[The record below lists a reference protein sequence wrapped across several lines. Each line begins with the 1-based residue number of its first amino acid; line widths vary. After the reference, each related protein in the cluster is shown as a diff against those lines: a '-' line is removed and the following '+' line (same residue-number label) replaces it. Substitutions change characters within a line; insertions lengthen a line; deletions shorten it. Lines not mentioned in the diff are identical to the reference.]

1 MPTNY
6 SLESKTVCDNTF
18 YSLFFITSDLARIES
33 DAQIKNLVSQIEELQ
48 KQKDA
53 EVMNARTESSE
64 IENILKTSFQEEFE
78 ALKSKASEALKN
90 SENEVKYE
98 QLRRQQLQI
107 HLTESES
114 QLLSKIRLLE
124 ETNMELQKRADQGD
138 LESTR
143 LKMKILH
150 ENISQGL

>member
-1 MPTNY
+1 MITP
-6 SLESKTVCDNTF
+6 F
-18 YSLFFITSDLARIES
+18 IRFFFITSDLARIES

-143 LKMKILH
+143 LKMICLPMYR
-150 ENISQGL
+150 

>member
-1 MPTNY
+1 
-6 SLESKTVCDNTF
+6 
-18 YSLFFITSDLARIES
+18 
-33 DAQIKNLVSQIEELQ
+33 
-48 KQKDA
+48 
-53 EVMNARTESSE
+53 MNARTESSE

>member
-1 MPTNY
+1 M
-6 SLESKTVCDNTF
+6 
-18 YSLFFITSDLARIES
+18 ARIES
-33 DAQIKNLVSQIEELQ
+33 DAQIKNLVTQIEELQ

-64 IENILKTSFQEEFE
+64 IENILKASFLEEFE
-78 ALKSKASEALKN
+78 LLKSEASDALKS

-98 QLRRQQLQI
+98 QLRRQQLQV

-114 QLLSKIRLLE
+114 HLLSKIRSLE

-138 LESTR
+138 LETTR
-143 LKMKILH
+143 LRMNILH

>member
-1 MPTNY
+1 MITP
-6 SLESKTVCDNTF
+6 F
-18 YSLFFITSDLARIES
+18 IRFFFITSDLARIES